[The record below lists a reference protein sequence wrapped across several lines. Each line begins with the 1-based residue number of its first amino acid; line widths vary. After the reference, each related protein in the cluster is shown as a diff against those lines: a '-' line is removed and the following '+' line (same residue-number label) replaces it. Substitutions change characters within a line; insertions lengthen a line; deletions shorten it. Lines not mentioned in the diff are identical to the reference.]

1 MKDLRGAGGEG
12 GVFPLLQRHNVNAQN
27 SDYIGILEGAID
39 ILWIVLNF
47 LHVHF
52 LMMK

>member
-1 MKDLRGAGGEG
+1 MKDFLEEL
-12 GVFPLLQRHNVNAQN
+12 FLFLQRHNVKAQN
-27 SDYIGILEGAID
+27 SDYMGILEGAID

-47 LHVHF
+47 LHVNF